1 MPYKANP
8 DAKVI
13 KSSDHIANLKKQIAE
28 LQRQLDNAIFIQQEL
43 AKRPK

>member
-13 KSSDHIANLKKQIAE
+13 KSSDHIANLKRQILE
-28 LQRQLDNAIFIQQEL
+28 LQRQLDNAIAIQQEL